1 MSETIEL
8 VLSDQVV
15 SLQLTEI
22 ATNPWNPHMSTA
34 DELRLIADSIKEL
47 GQLVPILVARW
58 DVPIEYEGKEYY
70 QAGKYLL
77 VDGEQRFKG
86 LTQLFAEGD
95 NNAINARAII
105 IGNVSDYDVWE
116 LAEFGQAANHARA
129 KTEDD
134 LKTGKV
140 MAEILKHRNISDYAK
155 IVGQRP
161 DYVSR
166 TLELVKNREL
176 RAQKPALSRKPDQV
190 PTATAIRG
198 AYTVSLPFETSA
210 DVEEFEHL
218 ISQLP
223 EAGKTYR
230 GLERSYRLI
239 NVLKEYFT
247 QQG

>member
-1 MSETIEL
+1 MTENIEL
-8 VLSDQVV
+8 VLSDQIV

-22 ATNPWNPHMSTA
+22 ATNPWNPHTSTA

-47 GQLVPILVARW
+47 GQLVPVLVARW
-58 DVPIEYEGKEYY
+58 DAPITYQGTEYF
-70 QAGKYLL
+70 QSGKYLL
-77 VDGEQRFKG
+77 VDGEQRLKG
-86 LTQLFAEGD
+86 HTQLFAAGD
-95 NNAINARAII
+95 NAAINVRAIV
-105 IGNVSDYDVWE
+105 IGNVSDYEAWE

-129 KTEDD
+129 TTEDD

-140 MAEILKHRNISDYAK
+140 MSEILKHRNLTDYAK

-176 RAQKPALSRKPDQV
+176 RAIKVPTSRKPDQV
-190 PTATAIRG
+190 PAATSHRG
-198 AYTVSLPFETSA
+198 VYTVSLPFESSS
-210 DVEEFEHL
+210 DVEEFEQL

-223 EAGKTYR
+223 EAGKTYK

-239 NVLKEYFT
+239 NILKEYFKA
-247 QQG
+247 